1 MADNRKKG
9 RDRFKALER
18 YAARV
23 LGGRR
28 VSRGDDFG
36 QSLPD
41 VLHDYFGI
49 ECKSRQDA
57 FKTLYDYLKQ
67 AADYDKDKV
76 PLIVVRRKGKKALA
90 ILELDDLAELY
101 KKAEGAANE
110 TTNDS
115 DNVQGDTER

>member
-1 MADNRKKG
+1 MANNLKKG
-9 RDRFKALER
+9 RNRFKALER

-28 VSRGDDFG
+28 ISRGADFG

-67 AADYDKDKV
+67 AAGYDKEKV
-76 PLIVVRRKGKKALA
+76 PLVVVRRKGKKALA

-101 KKAEGAANE
+101 KKAEGVS
-110 TTNDS
+110 NDK
-115 DNVQGDTER
+115 D

>member
-1 MADNRKKG
+1 MRNAKRG

-28 VSRGDDFG
+28 VSRGADFG

-49 ECKSRQDA
+49 EAKSRQDA
-57 FKTLYDYLKQ
+57 FKMIYSYMEQ
-67 AADYDKDKV
+67 AASYDKNKV
-76 PLIVVRRKGKKALA
+76 PLVVIRRKGRRALA
-90 ILELDDLAELY
+90 ILELEELAKLY
-101 KKAEGAANE
+101 NIFKEEFLKCQ
-110 TTNDS
+110 D
-115 DNVQGDTER
+115 